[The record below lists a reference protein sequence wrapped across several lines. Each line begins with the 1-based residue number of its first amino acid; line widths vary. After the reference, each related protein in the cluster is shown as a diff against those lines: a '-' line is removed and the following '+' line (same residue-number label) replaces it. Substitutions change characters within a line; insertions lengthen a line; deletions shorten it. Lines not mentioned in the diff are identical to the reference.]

1 MPVSNI
7 WSKRSLDWT
16 ETRRCWSLQ
25 LVFLFCQLTGSSGQE
40 RPMELNGVL
49 GESVIFPLGIPE
61 GTIKTVNNI
70 VWSAKT
76 TLATWKPEAPDKLEV
91 LNRRYR
97 NRLHVQGSYSLNISD
112 LNKEDSGTYRAEI
125 NREGSD
131 PTIKTFT
138 LRVYKRLSELDIEIS
153 NEQGLAEKVNGTCN
167 TTLKCSVK
175 AWGENVTYSWT
186 RVNSSDV
193 YNGESFPIL
202 HERGEEYS
210 SYTCTAKNPVSQ
222 SSKTVSSQAFC
233 EADSSFPSGHQSGK
247 VAGVSVFLLLLLV
260 VGVGATFFWCWAR
273 KKKDTQR
280 LNQVCADSKLINSTV
295 YAEVGP
301 THGAQGSKQ
310 IELKKKSDTKE
321 ESSTTIYSK
330 VEHPIQ
336 SHLQTDDEK
345 LMEEKKAK
353 TIYSTI
359 QAPTKMDCSTS
370 TNVYETTQHLE
381 EEDAGEKSL
390 KNSSSMTT

>member
-233 EADSSFPSGHQSGK
+233 E
-247 VAGVSVFLLLLLV
+247 
-260 VGVGATFFWCWAR
+260 
-273 KKKDTQR
+273 DTQR